1 MYGGCGNGS
10 VLLMATRTKKNGTDQ
25 SRPAD
30 VHLLAVAAA
39 IQQQEE
45 EGRGARWQLR
55 RCARRRCPVVRPAP
69 CSCRRVGGCL
79 PRDKQLRKQV
89 NDGLGPVCL
98 PDGKLKTVG
107 GSSCGSLVL
116 LPWGPNAAAG
126 AREVVVPFDSGST
139 RAASATEQSIYLSD
153 PLCARLVE
161 Q

>member
-1 MYGGCGNGS
+1 MYGGCGDGS

-55 RCARRRCPVVRPAP
+55 RCARRRCPVARA
-69 CSCRRVGGCL
+69 RAGGAVLFGGRL

-98 PDGKLKTVG
+98 PDGKLKTAG
-107 GSSCGSLVL
+107 GSSCGSPCAPPV
-116 LPWGPNAAAG
+116 G
-126 AREVVVPFDSGST
+126 AERGRRRP
-139 RAASATEQSIYLSD
+139 
-153 PLCARLVE
+153 
-161 Q
+161 